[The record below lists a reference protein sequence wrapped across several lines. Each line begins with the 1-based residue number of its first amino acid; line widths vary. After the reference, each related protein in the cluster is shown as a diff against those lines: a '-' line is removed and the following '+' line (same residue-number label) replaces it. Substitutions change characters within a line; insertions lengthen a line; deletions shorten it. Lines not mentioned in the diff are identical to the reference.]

1 METITSVVSLKNA
14 IQLLEAEQTV
24 KGIILKEQFQLTFES
39 LKPINILK
47 NTLKEVSS
55 SPLLIDNILGSVVGL
70 ATGYLSKKIVVGASG
85 NIFRNILGSIL
96 QFGVTNVVSRHPEG
110 IKSIGQS
117 IFQLLFRKKEDSV
130 HESV

>member
-1 METITSVVSLKNA
+1 METIHSIAGLKNA
-14 IQLLEAEQTV
+14 ILLLEAEQTV
-24 KGIILKEQFQLTFES
+24 KGIVLKEQFKLTYES

-55 SPLLIDNILGSVVGL
+55 TPLLIDNILGSVVGL

-85 NIFRNILGSIL
+85 NIFRNMLGSIL
-96 QFGVTNVVSRHPEG
+96 QFGVTNVVSKHPEG

-117 IFQLLFRKKEDSV
+117 IFQLLFRKKEDSL
-130 HESV
+130 HEQV

>member
-1 METITSVVSLKNA
+1 METIHSIAGLKNA
-14 IQLLEAEQTV
+14 ILLLEAEQTV
-24 KGIILKEQFQLTFES
+24 KGIVLKEQFKLTYES

-117 IFQLLFRKKEDSV
+117 IFQLLFRKKEDSL
-130 HESV
+130 HEQV

>member
-1 METITSVVSLKNA
+1 METITSAVSLKNA

-24 KGIILKEQFQLTFES
+24 KGILLKEQFQLTFES

-85 NIFRNILGSIL
+85 NIFRNMLGSIL

-117 IFQLLFRKKEDSV
+117 IFQLLFRKKEDSL
-130 HESV
+130 HEQV

>member
-1 METITSVVSLKNA
+1 METIHSIAGLKNS
-14 IQLLEAEQTV
+14 ILLLEAEQTV
-24 KGIILKEQFQLTFES
+24 KGIVLKEQFKLTYES

-55 SPLLIDNILGSVVGL
+55 TPLLIDNILGSVVGL

-85 NIFRNILGSIL
+85 NIFRNMLGSIL
-96 QFGVTNVVSRHPEG
+96 QFGVTNVVSKHPEG